1 MESNVDKETYQA
13 MALVSKSEILNAF
26 GEKLGEFYK
35 SGWVPSKLED
45 KHRLEYLKTFDSELK
60 MEIAFR
66 VSLELVAQMLAHDLV
81 RQGAKADQQQIFA
94 SVNREIMASTEEY
107 KLYFL
112 EMLEKEKQDEQR
124 ILHT

>member
-1 MESNVDKETYQA
+1 MKNNVSREAYQE
-13 MALVSKSEILNAF
+13 MALASKSELLNSF
-26 GEKLGEFYK
+26 GEKLAEFYK
-35 SGWVPSKLED
+35 SGWVPAKLD
-45 KHRLEYLKTFDSELK
+45 DRHRLEFLKIFDSELK

-81 RQGAKADQQQIFA
+81 RQGSKADQQQIFA

-112 EMLEKEKQDEQR
+112 AMQESKDEQR
-124 ILHT
+124 IIHT